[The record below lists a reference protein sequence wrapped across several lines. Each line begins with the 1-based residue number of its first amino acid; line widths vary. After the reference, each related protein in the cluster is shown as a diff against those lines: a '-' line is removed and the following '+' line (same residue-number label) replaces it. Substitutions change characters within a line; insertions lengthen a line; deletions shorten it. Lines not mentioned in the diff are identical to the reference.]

1 MEGRAPALLEPAV
14 GYHPY
19 GIGVLTLGRDPVWGQ
34 CQAGSLT
41 GAVASQR
48 VTEAPKGTLGA
59 DGNRALECKGKR
71 VLDSETYKSSWCES
85 RA

>member
-1 MEGRAPALLEPAV
+1 MESRAPALLEPPV

-19 GIGVLTLGRDPVWGQ
+19 GIEVLTLGRDPVWGQ

-48 VTEAPKGTLGA
+48 VTEASKGTLSA
-59 DGNRALECKGKR
+59 VGNRACECKGIR
-71 VLDSETYKSSWCES
+71 VLDSETDMSSWCES